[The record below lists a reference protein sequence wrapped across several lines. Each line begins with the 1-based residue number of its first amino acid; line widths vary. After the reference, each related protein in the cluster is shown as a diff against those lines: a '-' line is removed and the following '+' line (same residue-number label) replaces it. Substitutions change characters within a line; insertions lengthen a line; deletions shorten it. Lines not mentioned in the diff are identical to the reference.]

1 MQEEP
6 ATLPIG
12 AVIRKRYIVEGLLG
26 RGGSDAVYLVRDQR
40 VRYAKDNLFVLKQ
53 IKGPSQQ
60 ERYRLTFDD
69 ALLKRLY
76 HHGLPRVHR
85 VFSDDTHDRVYMVME
100 YIEGPN
106 LEMLRQ
112 QQPEK
117 RFSYL
122 EAMNFMAPIV
132 DAVGYLH
139 RQQPPMIH
147 RDIKPTDII
156 VPKTGARA
164 VLVDFGIDKKYGPVS
179 TSGMVHFYAPNYKAP
194 ELYSGDGD
202 IRTDI
207 YGLGATFYTLV
218 TGIVPAD
225 ARSRMTQSGSTGT
238 DPLEPVNKLVPTVPM
253 RIGKAIDRAISLDPH
268 RRFSSVEQFLEEL
281 WSLVEHP
288 VSMSGMPSVLAD
300 PPAVSVPTPEPEGAV
315 EHDAAAMLLPEPP
328 PVVSMADSAKEPEDL
343 DATEP
348 LPKLPPVVPMPDTLK
363 EQEALDTTKSLS
375 EPPLVVPMPDTLK
388 EQKDLDAAK
397 PLPEPPP
404 VVLMSTSIKEQEDL
418 DDVMLSPKPPS
429 VVSMAESAKEPE
441 DLEAIEPLPEP
452 PPVVPM
458 PDAVEER
465 EGPDTTK
472 LPPIV
477 PMPDTLKEQE
487 DLDAAK
493 PLLEP
498 PLVVPVPDTLK
509 EQEDLDAAKP
519 LPEPPLVVP
528 VLDALKEQEDLDAAK
543 PLPEPPQIVPVPDAL
558 KEQEDLDDVMLLPKP
573 PSVVSMAD
581 SAKEPEDLEA
591 TLRLLKPPVV
601 SISEDI
607 KEQEGP
613 AVAQHWPEP
622 ARVVPVFAGV
632 KGHESPDI
640 PKLLS
645 RLPRVVQPPI
655 SLRKLG
661 VLFIILTVLI
671 SLGIGAAFLSR
682 AQSHPTARS
691 TIPAP
696 TTTAP
701 APTPPATAVSSRYPR
716 LAGAYIG
723 TIYDLSDNV
732 QTSMFLAGMQQ
743 TQGSFTGRLILGPGM
758 KSGGLFKGTIN
769 MAKYLQF
776 TVMDAAGNATL
787 FFEGAVQSATSL
799 SGDYYQC
806 SPGPVQGS
814 SCSRIPGS
822 YGLWNV
828 LVAPSGHS
836 SPPSQSDFAEI
847 SRSQQG
853 NYGRRLD
860 SDISSS

>member
-60 ERYRLTFDD
+60 ERYRLTFEDVS
-69 ALLKRLY
+69 LKRIY
-76 HHGLPRVHR
+76 HHALPRVHR
-85 VFSDDTHDRVYMVME
+85 VFNDDKHDSVYMVME

-117 RFSYL
+117 RLSYL
-122 EAMNFMAPIV
+122 EAMNFMAPII

-156 VPKTGARA
+156 VPKTGVRA

-179 TSGMVHFYAPNYKAP
+179 TSGMVHSHAPNYKAP

-207 YGLGATFYTLV
+207 YGLGATFYTLL

-225 ARSRMTQSGSTGT
+225 AGSRMTQSGSTGI
-238 DPLEPVNKLVPTVPM
+238 DPLEPVNKVVPTVPM
-253 RIGKAIDRAISLDPH
+253 RIGKAIDRAMSLDPH
-268 RRFSSVEQFLEEL
+268 RRFSSVEQFWEAL
-281 WSLVEHP
+281 WSLVEQP
-288 VSMSGMPSVLAD
+288 VSVSNMPSILD
-300 PPAVSVPTPEPEGAV
+300 DLPAVSVPTPEPQEAV
-315 EHDAAAMLLPEPP
+315 EHDAAAMLLPKPPSVVSMVDTLKEQEDLDATESLPKPP
-328 PVVSMADSAKEPEDL
+328 PVVPMPDTVKEQEDLDTTKPLSEPLQIVSVPDALKEQENLDAIEPLPMPPSVVSMADSAKEPEDL
-343 DATEP
+343 DA
-348 LPKLPPVVPMPDTLK
+348 
-363 EQEALDTTKSLS
+363 
-375 EPPLVVPMPDTLK
+375 
-388 EQKDLDAAK
+388 AK
-397 PLPEPPP
+397 PLPE
-404 VVLMSTSIKEQEDL
+404 L
-418 DDVMLSPKPPS
+418 
-429 VVSMAESAKEPE
+429 
-441 DLEAIEPLPEP
+441 
-452 PPVVPM
+452 
-458 PDAVEER
+458 
-465 EGPDTTK
+465 
-472 LPPIV
+472 
-477 PMPDTLKEQE
+477 
-487 DLDAAK
+487 
-493 PLLEP
+493 
-498 PLVVPVPDTLK
+498 PLVEAVPDTLK
-509 EQEDLDAAKP
+509 EQEGLAAATP
-519 LPEPPLVVP
+519 LPEPL
-528 VLDALKEQEDLDAAK
+528 
-543 PLPEPPQIVPVPDAL
+543 QIVPMPDAV
-558 KEQEDLDDVMLLPKP
+558 KEQEDLDDVMLLPEP

-613 AVAQHWPEP
+613 AVAQHLPEP

-640 PKLLS
+640 TKLLS

-661 VLFIILTVLI
+661 VLFIILTLLI

-776 TVMDAAGNATL
+776 TVMDAAGIATL

-828 LVAPSGHS
+828 LVAPSGYS
-836 SPPSQSDFAEI
+836 SLPSQSDFAEI